1 MITVAFLVFPAT
13 RLAALYIALQSL
25 AIPLLWLLVSLAQPL
40 LSLAVDQGLHAWKEE
55 AELSD
60 PDSSRY
66 ALRVSTYSRV
76 WKGAIAI
83 LCVAAGLYGTVTILG
98 IDPSLLAGAGVLA
111 IAAGFLARSLLEDVV
126 NGTMILVTDRFA
138 IGDVIHID
146 DKGGLVEEI
155 NLHVTKLRGSNGQL
169 TTIPNRHIIRVENLT
184 QNWSRVDFTVR
195 IGADADTRRALAV
208 LREEAE
214 RLRQDPEWAELIPQ
228 PIDVLGVDE
237 IDHSGTLIRV
247 WIVTQPM
254 KQWLVGRE
262 YRLRIQQA
270 FRLQGIPLGVPQRQ
284 VAMTRPAGVG
294 AGVEPGHRR

>member
-1 MITVAFLVFPAT
+1 
-13 RLAALYIALQSL
+13 
-25 AIPLLWLLVSLAQPL
+25 
-40 LSLAVDQGLHAWKEE
+40 
-55 AELSD
+55 
-60 PDSSRY
+60 
-66 ALRVSTYSRV
+66 
-76 WKGAIAI
+76 
-83 LCVAAGLYGTVTILG
+83 
-98 IDPSLLAGAGVLA
+98 
-111 IAAGFLARSLLEDVV
+111 
-126 NGTMILVTDRFA
+126 
-138 IGDVIHID
+138 VIHID